1 MSIFALLLLSKVLLA
16 AGYCDNRCTSTGG
29 CNARTGGLH
38 SGASCASH
46 NGCSCCGNCGCG
58 GGCWCC
64 SWYTPHSHSPH
75 AHTPHTHYPPPLPP
89 PAPPLSPPAS
99 PPLSPLPAPPPP
111 SPPSP
116 PSPPAH
122 PPFAPHEEPYIRVEA
137 TDPPVIQF
145 GYNGAGPDPIC
156 ELRLDHRG
164 PSLVSTCRLEQ
175 PASVPSASRQLR
187 EEAQGPEAAASK
199 APGTP
204 SSGNSDGSRISELTD
219 EIAALRATFER
230 ETATLKAVHRQD
242 MKDMDQL
249 RERVAQLEAHAQ
261 ASTA

>member
-64 SWYTPHSHSPH
+64 SWYNPHSHSPH
-75 AHTPHTHYPPPLPP
+75 SHAPHTHYPPPLPP

-99 PPLSPLPAPPPP
+99 PPLSPLPAAPPP

-116 PSPPAH
+116 PAN
-122 PPFAPHEEPYIRVEA
+122 PPFAPHEEPYIRIEA

-199 APGTP
+199 AAGTP
-204 SSGNSDGSRISELTD
+204 SSPGNSDGSRISELTD

-249 RERVAQLEAHAQ
+249 RERVTQLEAHAQ

>member
-46 NGCSCCGNCGCG
+46 NGCSCCGSCGCG
-58 GGCWCC
+58 GACWCC

-99 PPLSPLPAPPPP
+99 PPLSPLPAPPPL
-111 SPPSP
+111 SP

-199 APGTP
+199 AADTP
-204 SSGNSDGSRISELTD
+204 SSPGNSDGSRISELTD

-249 RERVAQLEAHAQ
+249 RERVTQLEAHAQ